1 MNTFM
6 RRAVVAGATVAM
18 SAGMML
24 PHMVGA
30 APTAAEKEKEL
41 FQGLTGENVASNL
54 GQSNQNLT
62 VTVARLIRNFL
73 GLLGILAVIIVV
85 IGGFEWMTA
94 GGNTEGVDN
103 AKKRILQGV
112 IGMAIVLSAFAIAQ
126 FVIGALTKS
135 TTG

>member
-1 MNTFM
+1 MNTFL
-6 RRAVVAGATVAM
+6 RRAMVAGATVAM

-30 APTAAEKEKEL
+30 APSTISDSEL
-41 FQGLTGENVASNL
+41 FQGKTVAEVSGAL
-54 GQSNQNLT
+54 GQSDQSLT
-62 VTVARLIRNFL
+62 VTVAKMIRKFL
-73 GLLGILAVIIVV
+73 GLLGILAVIIVI

-94 GGNTEGVDN
+94 GGSPDGVDK

-126 FVIGALTKS
+126 FVIGSLVAS
-135 TTG
+135 TT